1 MAEPTYN
8 PDVASPASANKR
20 VLPVLYLDIVG
31 TLLVEK
37 GSELKPA
44 DYTQVFL
51 DQIRGKFQVRL
62 LSSLEEH
69 QANFVTRK
77 LAIDAEYIP
86 YRRALGKA
94 SAIDFKDNFY
104 WIDDDPTPSDLL
116 RLADERCSDR
126 LIPVNRREGVTE
138 ATLKKLL
145 NTCEQHAAP
154 RATES

>member
-1 MAEPTYN
+1 MKQPI
-8 PDVASPASANKR
+8 
-20 VLPVLYLDIVG
+20 LYLDVVG
-31 TLLVEK
+31 TLLVDR
-37 GSELKPA
+37 GQDLKPA
-44 DYTQVFL
+44 EFTQAFL
-51 DQIRGKFQVRL
+51 EQVRGKFRVRL

-69 QANFVTRK
+69 QASFVAKK
-77 LAIDAEYIP
+77 LAFDAEYVP

-145 NTCEQHAAP
+145 NTWEQHAAP
-154 RATES
+154 RAHEG

>member
-1 MAEPTYN
+1 MAP
-8 PDVASPASANKR
+8 PATKK
-20 VLPVLYLDIVG
+20 PVLYLDIVG
-31 TLLVEK
+31 TLLVDK
-37 GSELKPA
+37 GADLKPA
-44 DYTQVFL
+44 AFTPTFL
-51 DQIRGKFQVRL
+51 EQIRGKFRVRL

-69 QANFVTRK
+69 QASFVAKK
-77 LAIDAEYIP
+77 LALDAEYIA

-94 SAIDFKDNFY
+94 SAIDFRDSFY
-104 WIDDDPTPSDLL
+104 WIDDDPSPSDLL

-145 NTCEQHAAP
+145 STLEQHATP

>member
-1 MAEPTYN
+1 MAT
-8 PDVASPASANKR
+8 PATPKR
-20 VLPVLYLDIVG
+20 PVLYLDIVG
-31 TLLVEK
+31 TLLVDR
-37 GSELKPA
+37 GADLKPA
-44 DYTQVFL
+44 DYTTAFL
-51 DQIRGKFQVRL
+51 DQIRGKFRVRF
-62 LSSLEEH
+62 LSSLEQH
-69 QANFVTRK
+69 QASFVARK
-77 LAIDAEYIP
+77 LAIEAEYIP

-94 SAIDFKDNFY
+94 SAIDFRDDFY

-154 RATES
+154 RANET